1 MSGGT
6 ADLLIERIGA
16 AGDGVAALDDG
27 TPVFVAGA
35 LPGERVRA
43 RLLGR
48 RGEGQAAV
56 AEAILAPGPDRVA
69 PPCPH
74 FLDGCGGCAL
84 QHWADA
90 PYAAWKRERVA
101 AALER
106 AGYARPAVAEPARTP
121 PRARRR
127 ADFALRRAP
136 DGSVAI
142 GFHLRGSSAVLD
154 LTDCC
159 ILDPRLFALLDPL
172 RIALRSLNALRREG
186 SAIVNL
192 LDTGPDLLLRTDAPL
207 TPADRAALAAFAQA
221 QAIARIA
228 HARGDAA
235 PETAAQL
242 GPATIRFAG
251 VEVTPPPGAFLQ
263 ASPQGEAAIVAAV
276 LAGLPERLSARARIA
291 DLYAGVGTLTFPLA
305 ARARTF
311 AFEGAAEALAALDA
325 AARRSGVARV
335 EAHRRDLARQP
346 LLPTE
351 LAQFAAVVLDPP
363 YAGAAAQVAQIA
375 RAAHDARP
383 PRVIYVSCNPAA
395 LARDAAVLRRAG
407 YTLLAATPVDQF
419 LWSAQIEAVAVFA
432 RGSARGA

>member
-16 AGDGVAALDDG
+16 AGDGVAALADG
-27 TPVFVAGA
+27 TPAFIPHT

-48 RGEGQAAV
+48 RGEGHAAL
-56 AEAILAPGPDRVA
+56 AEAILAPSPDRVA

-74 FLDGCGGCAL
+74 FLAGCGGCAL

-90 PYAAWKRERVA
+90 PYAAWKRARVA
-101 AALER
+101 EALER
-106 AGYARPAVAEPARTP
+106 AGFADPAVAEPARTP
-121 PRARRR
+121 PWARRR
-127 ADFALRRAP
+127 ADLALRRAP

-142 GFHLRGSSAVLD
+142 GFHLRGSAAVLD
-154 LTDCC
+154 LATCH

-172 RIALRSLNALRREG
+172 RAALRHLNALRREG
-186 SAIVNL
+186 SAILNL
-192 LDTGPDLLLRTDAPL
+192 LDTGPDLLLRTDGPLNAP
-207 TPADRAALAAFAQA
+207 DRAALAALARA
-221 QAIARIA
+221 QAIPRIA
-228 HARGDAA
+228 HARGEAP

-242 GPATIRFAG
+242 GPAAIRFAG
-251 VEVTPPPGAFLQ
+251 VAVAPPPGAFLQ

-276 LAGLPERLSARARIA
+276 LAGLPERLPARARIA
-291 DLYAGVGTLTFPLA
+291 DLYAGVGTLSFPLA
-305 ARARTF
+305 ARARTL
-311 AFEGAAEALAALDA
+311 AFEGAAEAQAALDA
-325 AARRSGVARV
+325 AARRAGARV

-346 LLPTE
+346 LLPVE
-351 LAQFAAVVLDPP
+351 LGQFAALVLDPP
-363 YAGAAAQVAQIA
+363 YAGAAAQMAQIA
-375 RAAHDARP
+375 RAGRDAAP

-407 YTLLAATPVDQF
+407 YALHAATPVDQF

-432 RGSARGA
+432 RGGRA

>member
-106 AGYARPAVAEPARTP
+106 AGYARPAVAAPARPP

-127 ADFALRRAP
+127 AAFALRRPP

-142 GFHLRGSSAVLD
+142 G
-154 LTDCC
+154 
-159 ILDPRLFALLDPL
+159 
-172 RIALRSLNALRREG
+172 
-186 SAIVNL
+186 
-192 LDTGPDLLLRTDAPL
+192 
-207 TPADRAALAAFAQA
+207 
-221 QAIARIA
+221 
-228 HARGDAA
+228 
-235 PETAAQL
+235 
-242 GPATIRFAG
+242 
-251 VEVTPPPGAFLQ
+251 
-263 ASPQGEAAIVAAV
+263 
-276 LAGLPERLSARARIA
+276 
-291 DLYAGVGTLTFPLA
+291 
-305 ARARTF
+305 
-311 AFEGAAEALAALDA
+311 
-325 AARRSGVARV
+325 
-335 EAHRRDLARQP
+335 
-346 LLPTE
+346 
-351 LAQFAAVVLDPP
+351 
-363 YAGAAAQVAQIA
+363 
-375 RAAHDARP
+375 
-383 PRVIYVSCNPAA
+383 
-395 LARDAAVLRRAG
+395 
-407 YTLLAATPVDQF
+407 
-419 LWSAQIEAVAVFA
+419 
-432 RGSARGA
+432 